1 MDKKRKL
8 LLILLIFLV
17 ITLVIL
23 IKNNFNK
30 YTLPNAKDAVDE
42 DISEVE
48 ENHNKTKG
56 KIQKVSNIGEYNL
69 VKSCLQ
75 KFYIYYFENYD
86 LKPVDELL
94 YFFDENYLLRND
106 INMSNFKSK
115 VKKLENRKNVEI
127 YYLNY
132 LTNYDNV
139 NAYFVKGLLR
149 NVSTNT
155 SEEFEHIVY
164 IDLINNSFSID
175 IENNL
180 GKDFAML
187 KEGDE
192 IKLDIPKYVSAYEN
206 VFGKIK
212 STYESTAK
220 ILFENIVLYIPFT
233 GGASHPL
240 LFNKS
245 SFIE

>member
-192 IKLDIPKYVSAYEN
+192 IELDIPKYVSAYEN
-206 VFGKIK
+206 VFGAAAAEYIYYSFDIAFFVGAEIHYRVIFIAGK
-212 STYESTAK
+212 
-220 ILFENIVLYIPFT
+220 LF
-233 GGASHPL
+233 
-240 LFNKS
+240 
-245 SFIE
+245 